1 MGIFGGFGL
10 RALIHPTPDQN
21 SIIMV
26 KFRTKLRIFIIP
38 LACALLIGWIDPASD
53 KNEEGIRLYNEKSY
67 DEAISKF
74 ADAQLHLQ
82 KSDLLEFNIAN
93 THYQEGKLP
102 EAEKA
107 YKSALRSK
115 NITLKAKANY
125 NMGNTLY
132 KQGKLNEAL
141 DFYKKAIELTGDKAD
156 KKDDEI
162 KGIKEDAKYNYEFV
176 QKKMEEMKKEQQ
188 ERQDQE
194 EQEKE
199 DKEEEDKQEEQKQG
213 DQPPEEKDPEDQDQK
228 KDHEQQKQDEEKEDK
243 GNQGGQQKE
252 QPPEAEKKESLPQPH
267 EKREMTKEEAER
279 ILDALRQSEE
289 SAREMKEKENESAQ
303 FETEKNW

>member
-1 MGIFGGFGL
+1 MI
-10 RALIHPTPDQN
+10 
-21 SIIMV
+21 

-38 LACALLIGWIDPASD
+38 LACTLLIGWIDPASD
-53 KNEEGIRLYNEKSY
+53 MNEEGLKLYNEQAY

-74 ADAQLHLQ
+74 ADAQVHLP
-82 KSDLLEFNIAN
+82 KSDALEFNIAN
-93 THYQEGKLP
+93 THFQGGKLP

-107 YKSALRSK
+107 YKNALRSK
-115 NITLKAKANY
+115 NSTLKAKANY
-125 NMGNTLY
+125 NMGNALY

-141 DFYKKAIELTGDKAD
+141 DFYKKTIELTGDKAD
-156 KKDDEI
+156 KENDEI

-176 QKKMEEMKKEQQ
+176 QKKMEEMKQEQQ

-213 DQPPEEKDPEDQDQK
+213 DQPPEDKEPEDQEQKQDQR
-228 KDHEQQKQDEEKEDK
+228 QQKQDKEKEDK
-243 GNQGGQQKE
+243 GNQSGQQKE
-252 QPPEAEKKESLPQPH
+252 QPPEGEKKESPPQPQ

-279 ILDALRQSEE
+279 ILDALKQSEE

>member
-1 MGIFGGFGL
+1 MK
-10 RALIHPTPDQN
+10 
-21 SIIMV
+21 

-38 LACALLIGWIDPASD
+38 LACTLLIGWIDPASD
-53 KNEEGIRLYNEKSY
+53 KNEEGIILYNEKSY

-74 ADAQLHLQ
+74 ADAQVHLP
-82 KSDLLEFNIAN
+82 KSDALEFNIAN
-93 THYQEGKLP
+93 THFQGGKLP

-107 YKSALRSK
+107 YKNALRSK
-115 NITLKAKANY
+115 NSTLKAKANY

-141 DFYKKAIELTGDKAD
+141 DFYKKTIELTGKIEDKEN
-156 KKDDEI
+156 DEI
-162 KGIKEDAKYNYEFV
+162 KEIKEDAKYNYEFV
-176 QKKMEEMKKEQQ
+176 QKKMEEMKQEQQ

-213 DQPPEEKDPEDQDQK
+213 DQPPEEKKPEDQEQKQDQQ
-228 KDHEQQKQDEEKEDK
+228 QQKQDKEKEDK
-243 GNQGGQQKE
+243 GNQSGQQKE
-252 QPPEAEKKESLPQPH
+252 QPPEGEKKESPPRPQ
-267 EKREMTKEEAER
+267 EKKEMTKEEAER
-279 ILDALRQSEE
+279 ILDALKQSEE
-289 SAREMKEKENESAQ
+289 SARELQEKENESAQ